1 MSVAPS
7 HVGENVAGAG
17 RGCRPDNG
25 TGGFYSAEIR
35 PKLESRSLVGVQQDD
50 VVITAGSVLETR
62 IPVARSCRSATSAIA
77 YYALLAVRCWEVLA
91 AVTVKQYS
99 LFVRN
104 CFHRE
109 GEGHPPDRNLAATVS
124 GGLHASRDSFY
135 RTARAERQYRP
146 GVIPLA
152 LLPRRCPVCQN
163 ETIIG
168 HGCRLRQSH
177 DSRRES
183 ICVRRGVC
191 QPCGKT
197 FTVLPEWLA
206 LSARY
211 TLNCAAGESVEQ
223 AAPHCKDPTRLP
235 DASTLRR
242 WAQRR
247 LLSVCSWLMAGAW
260 GKHFLRTPTILAWD
274 FGAACRILRIEAS
287 SP

>member
-146 GVIPLA
+146 GVISTRADPAGPPAAAMSGLSKRDDHRPWVPTPPE
-152 LLPRRCPVCQN
+152 PRQPTR
-163 ETIIG
+163 ID
-168 HGCRLRQSH
+168 LRAPWS
-177 DSRRES
+177 
-183 ICVRRGVC
+183 
-191 QPCGKT
+191 
-197 FTVLPEWLA
+197 
-206 LSARY
+206 LSALWEDLYGLARVARAVG
-211 TLNCAAGESVEQ
+211 TLHLE
-223 AAPHCKDPTRLP
+223 L
-235 DASTLRR
+235 
-242 WAQRR
+242 
-247 LLSVCSWLMAGAW
+247 
-260 GKHFLRTPTILAWD
+260 
-274 FGAACRILRIEAS
+274 CRGGIR
-287 SP
+287 